1 MITVVVGAVQGLTAA
16 RAVPGFF
23 YASFSSSEAAVL
35 WAVGTQEALMEVD
48 WPAELLEHPAC
59 EEMRVKGP
67 EGSQPAFQT
76 VYRGP
81 RAKMGIYAGAH
92 PGSIHQAS
100 GRTTYPGSIANRTAR
115 ISSGAAAGEI
125 LAAREV
131 VLAFEGAGR
140 AGEPGGDPSAE
151 DARGVRFL
159 RIGEAKLK
167 GVAEAVEIF
176 AVGSELLAK
185 RPVGR
190 NKFAIRSGGFVLA
203 GDVTSSGEGLSA
215 PSVSKSLSG
224 GRPPDAQMPRTFTAR
239 YGPEATVHDNGS
251 LRSGRWP
258 SVRVGDDG
266 AEDASPAEA
275 EE

>member
-1 MITVVVGAVQGLTAA
+1 MITVVFGAVQGLTAA

-190 NKFAIRSGGFVLA
+190 NKFATRSGAFVSA
-203 GDVTSSGEGLSA
+203 GDATSSGGGASSS
-215 PSVSKSLSG
+215 SVSKSESG
-224 GRPPDAQMPRTFTAR
+224 DSRVPALLPGPWTFMAR
-239 YGPEATVHDNGS
+239 HGPKATVQDNAS
-251 LRSGRWP
+251 RESILALSI
-258 SVRVGDDG
+258 RVGGDG
-266 AEDASPAEA
+266 AEE
-275 EE
+275 

>member
-1 MITVVVGAVQGLTAA
+1 MTAVVVVGAVQGLTAA

-100 GRTTYPGSIANRTAR
+100 GRTTYPGPIANRTAR
-115 ISSGAAAGEI
+115 IASAAAPGQI
-125 LAAREV
+125 LCSTRVAQDCGVDEGRPVHFTEV
-131 VLAFEGAGR
+131 GAV
-140 AGEPGGDPSAE
+140 D
-151 DARGVRFL
+151 
-159 RIGEAKLK
+159 LK
-167 GVAEAVEIF
+167 GVADPVVLFQAASAV
-176 AVGSELLAK
+176 LAR
-185 RPVGR
+185 RPVVKAVSTVRHEEGCPSTR
-190 NKFAIRSGGFVLA
+190 WKWLAAKLAEGGGSRVPRRSLSRRLSRSIPKEFSA
-203 GDVTSSGEGLSA
+203 WSARRRSSRRRGLEGLEG
-215 PSVSKSLSG
+215 KLL
-224 GRPPDAQMPRTFTAR
+224 
-239 YGPEATVHDNGS
+239 GS
-251 LRSGRWP
+251 
-258 SVRVGDDG
+258 D
-266 AEDASPAEA
+266 
-275 EE
+275 

>member
-23 YASFSSSEAAVL
+23 YVSFSSSEAAVL

-92 PGSIHQAS
+92 PGSIHRSS

-131 VLAFEGAGR
+131 VLAFEGA

-190 NKFAIRSGGFVLA
+190 NKFAVRSGGFVSA
-203 GDVTSSGEGLSA
+203 GDATSSGEGLSA

-239 YGPEATVHDNGS
+239 YGPEATVHDNAS

>member
-35 WAVGTQEALMEVD
+35 WAVGTQEAQMEVD

-59 EEMRVKGP
+59 EEMHVKGP
-67 EGSQPAFQT
+67 EGSQTAFQT

-81 RAKMGIYAGAH
+81 RAKMGIYAGEQPA
-92 PGSIHQAS
+92 SIHQAS
-100 GRTTYPGSIANRTAR
+100 GRTTYLGPIAKRAAR
-115 ISSGAAAGEI
+115 IASGAAAGEI

-131 VLAFEGAGR
+131 VLAFEGD
-140 AGEPGGDPSAE
+140 AGEPGGGPSAE

-190 NKFAIRSGGFVLA
+190 NKFAIRRGGFVSA
-203 GDVTSSGEGLSA
+203 GDATSSGEGLSA
-215 PSVSKSLSG
+215 PNVSKSLSG

-239 YGPEATVHDNGS
+239 YGLEATVHDNGS

>member
-81 RAKMGIYAGAH
+81 RAKMGIYAGEQPA
-92 PGSIHQAS
+92 SIHQAS

-131 VLAFEGAGR
+131 VLAFEGA

-190 NKFAIRSGGFVLA
+190 NKFAVRSGGFVSA
-203 GDVTSSGEGLSA
+203 GDATSSGEGLSA

-239 YGPEATVHDNGS
+239 YGPEATVHDNAS

>member
-1 MITVVVGAVQGLTAA
+1 MIAVVVVGAVQGLTAA

-100 GRTTYPGSIANRTAR
+100 GRTTYPGPIANRTAR
-115 ISSGAAAGEI
+115 IASGAATGEI

-131 VLAFEGAGR
+131 VLAFEG

-190 NKFAIRSGGFVLA
+190 NKFATRSGPFVSA
-203 GDVTSSGEGLSA
+203 GDATSSGEGLSA
-215 PSVSKSLSG
+215 PGSKSPSG
-224 GRPPDAQMPRTFTAR
+224 GRSPDPQMPRSFTAR
-239 YGPEATVHDNGS
+239 YGLEATVQDNAS
-251 LRSGRWP
+251 LRSGQWT
-258 SVRVGDDG
+258 SIRVSDDE
-266 AEDASPAEA
+266 ARDASPAEA
-275 EE
+275 DE

>member
-23 YASFSSSEAAVL
+23 YASFASSEAAVL

-131 VLAFEGAGR
+131 VLAFEGD
-140 AGEPGGDPSAE
+140 AGEPGGGPSAE

-190 NKFAIRSGGFVLA
+190 NKFATRSGAFVSA
-203 GDVTSSGEGLSA
+203 GDATSSGGGASSS
-215 PSVSKSLSG
+215 SVSKSESG
-224 GRPPDAQMPRTFTAR
+224 DSRVPALLPGPWTFMAR
-239 YGPEATVHDNGS
+239 HGPKATVQDNAS
-251 LRSGRWP
+251 RESILALSI
-258 SVRVGDDG
+258 RVGGDG
-266 AEDASPAEA
+266 AEE
-275 EE
+275 

>member
-1 MITVVVGAVQGLTAA
+1 MIAIVVVVAVQGLTAA

-100 GRTTYPGSIANRTAR
+100 GRTTYPGPIANRTAR
-115 ISSGAAAGEI
+115 IASGAATGEV

-131 VLAFEGAGR
+131 VLAFEGAG
-140 AGEPGGDPSAE
+140 EPGGDPSAE
-151 DARGVRFL
+151 DGRGVRFL

-190 NKFAIRSGGFVLA
+190 NKFATRSGAFGSA
-203 GDVTSSGEGLSA
+203 GDSTSSGEGLSA
-215 PSVSKSLSG
+215 HTKSESG
-224 GRPPDAQMPRTFTAR
+224 ERAPDVLMPRSFTAR
-239 YGPEATVHDNGS
+239 HGPEATVQDNAS

-258 SVRVGDDG
+258 SVGVSDDG
-266 AEDASPAEA
+266 ARDASPAEA

>member
-1 MITVVVGAVQGLTAA
+1 MTAVVVGAVQGLTAA

-92 PGSIHQAS
+92 PGSIHRAS

-115 ISSGAAAGEI
+115 ISSGAAAVEI

-131 VLAFEGAGR
+131 VLAFEGA

-239 YGPEATVHDNGS
+239 YGPEATVHDNAS

>member
-48 WPAELLEHPAC
+48 WPAELLDHPAC

-92 PGSIHQAS
+92 PGSIHRAS

-131 VLAFEGAGR
+131 VLAFEGA

-266 AEDASPAEA
+266 AEDASPAEG

>member
-131 VLAFEGAGR
+131 VLAFEGA

-190 NKFAIRSGGFVLA
+190 NKFAIRRGGFESA
-203 GDVTSSGEGLSA
+203 GDAASSGEGLSA

-239 YGPEATVHDNGS
+239 YGLEATVHDNGS

-275 EE
+275 ED

>member
-67 EGSQPAFQT
+67 EGSQPAVQT

-92 PGSIHQAS
+92 PGSIHRSS

-131 VLAFEGAGR
+131 VLAFEGA

-190 NKFAIRSGGFVLA
+190 NKFAVRSGGFVSA
-203 GDVTSSGEGLSA
+203 GDATSSGEGLSA

-224 GRPPDAQMPRTFTAR
+224 GRPPDKQMPRTFTAR
-239 YGPEATVHDNGS
+239 YGPEATVHDNAS
-251 LRSGRWP
+251 LQSGQWP

>member
-1 MITVVVGAVQGLTAA
+1 MTAVVVVGAVQGLTAA

-100 GRTTYPGSIANRTAR
+100 GRTTYPGPIANRTAR
-115 ISSGAAAGEI
+115 IASGAATGEI

-131 VLAFEGAGR
+131 VLAFEGAG
-140 AGEPGGDPSAE
+140 EPGGDPSAE
-151 DARGVRFL
+151 DGRGVRFL

-190 NKFAIRSGGFVLA
+190 NKFATRSGPFVSA
-203 GDVTSSGEGLSA
+203 GDATSSGEGLSA
-215 PSVSKSLSG
+215 PGSKSPSG
-224 GRPPDAQMPRTFTAR
+224 GRSPDPQMPRSFTAR
-239 YGPEATVHDNGS
+239 YGLEATVQDNAS
-251 LRSGRWP
+251 LRSGQWT
-258 SVRVGDDG
+258 SIRVSDDE
-266 AEDASPAEA
+266 ARDASPAEA
-275 EE
+275 DE